1 MKSITAAQHQQHT
14 IQFQSFLWEWKDWI
28 ECVCWAGCGTK
39 ANSNSGG
46 IADCLPRRVWLMECL
61 SPRLLFEW
69 VRGGCR
75 PQRSARRS
83 KRRERERHEFN
94 QTKATQPIEQ
104 SEIEW
109 SWRIERE
116 CRWSKPIQKINSLSE
131 EKWIYCWMALPAP
144 SNGAPSSNSCAASPT
159 TLSFFC
165 RPAEAPSK
173 RKKRVDWL
181 GCLALPSTNERFSI
195 CWMEWAAGEEKK
207 SIKWSW
213 KGLVEFNP
221 APLIDFSSFNQLFL
235 LFEKHFNSFNSA
247 KRQRKAKER
256 KTKFINLHSLQ
267 WMKEIDWICWF
278 FFPARNQSNQM
289 KMFHWFVEEARQA
302 ATQKKFKFLLMEAA
316 LRNFTIHHQSINH
329 QSN

>member
-1 MKSITAAQHQQHT
+1 MELTCWWNQLWIIFMNMKSITAAQHQQHT

-221 APLIDFSSFNQLFL
+221 APLIDFSSFNQVEWATNKLFHFNHNWWVNEMESCVAFFSLFL
-235 LFEKHFNSFNSA
+235 LWLGWL
-247 KRQRKAKER
+247 KREEVGYGGAPQ
-256 KTKFINLHSLQ
+256 
-267 WMKEIDWICWF
+267 
-278 FFPARNQSNQM
+278 PSNQRS
-289 KMFHWFVEEARQA
+289 KL
-302 ATQKKFKFLLMEAA
+302 KLSFL
-316 LRNFTIHHQSINH
+316 
-329 QSN
+329 